1 MVYHGVVIRSF
12 HCKKTEKIFILEG
25 SRKLPKDIQAVAV
38 RKLKMLNQSIDLK
51 DLSTPPAN
59 RLERL
64 RGDRQGKYSIRIND
78 QWRIVFEWRNGD
90 AYDVEIVDY
99 H

>member
-1 MVYHGVVIRSF
+1 MQGNR
-12 HCKKTEKIFILEG
+12 KDMEAGNIFEISCFYSTYRFKETF
-25 SRKLPKDIQAVAV
+25 
-38 RKLKMLNQSIDLK
+38 MLHRAKELQDLRI
-51 DLSTPPAN
+51 PPAN

-64 RGDRQGKYSIRIND
+64 KGDRIGQYSIRIND
-78 QWRIVFEWRNGD
+78 QWRICFIWHDAN

>member
-12 HCKKTEKIFILEG
+12 HCKETERIFILEG